1 MLPEGV
7 TKVYLR
13 SDTAGY
19 EHDLLLYCE
28 KGESKRFGR
37 IEFAIGCDVTKEFK
51 KAVAEVEAGDERG
64 QGGNEKDRKRMGRRL
79 LCA

>member
-19 EHDLLLYCE
+19 EHDLLRYCE
-28 KGESKRFGR
+28 KGGDERFGR
-37 IEFAIGCDVTKEFK
+37 IEFAVGVDVTREFK
-51 KAVAEVEAGDERG
+51 KAVAEVEESGW
-64 QGGNEKDRKRMGRRL
+64 KPL
-79 LCA
+79 LKEIKGEMRET